1 MLSVLN
7 KDYPSGGNTVSCAT
21 RLELWVL
28 YVWLKTDPP
37 PETRF
42 KKHQLIL
49 WSELSQDIFS
59 FWDRTLNF
67 YQSETDKIKTFAKKS
82 LDVAQFLYLMVTRH
96 LSFFRWK
103 YIKHLSVINR
113 KYQNF
118 FHQICRCGGI
128 PVLMV
133 ISRVTKIDCTHEQ
146 KIMTACQ
153 FQFKNQC
160 PNLWNLC
167 TADTASLFPITVE
180 IFCPKHK
187 TNLKK
192 N

>member
-49 WSELSQDIFS
+49 WSELSQDIFP

-96 LSFFRWK
+96 LSFF
-103 YIKHLSVINR
+103 
-113 KYQNF
+113 
-118 FHQICRCGGI
+118 ICH
-128 PVLMV
+128 
-133 ISRVTKIDCTHEQ
+133 KQ
-146 KIMTACQ
+146 KISNLLPSNLQMWWNSCFNGYFAC
-153 FQFKNQC
+153 FKNR
-160 PNLWNLC
+160 LYTW
-167 TADTASLFPITVE
+167 TEDYDSLSIS
-180 IFCPKHK
+180 I
-187 TNLKK
+187 
-192 N
+192 